1 MKTYRYFATTAACII
16 MSLGAHAQKNIDNA
30 IDDFVNNKN
39 YEEYIKK
46 RSYNG
51 AKRRKRQILLLFIYL

>member
-46 RSYNG
+46 KLQWSKT
-51 AKRRKRQILLLFIYL
+51 A